1 MEENYTFVFEDYDSY
16 DDQKLKIEY
25 TIYNDKLSFATI
37 PEYSP
42 TFIHELTFEEFNNI
56 VVRYMLMHKGNVS
69 KIINEV
75 INQQESYNK
84 ELINKLTSKNTELTN
99 TKDELMK
106 MLLGM
111 SKYIEKL
118 KEQNKLLN
126 KTFADEDYLIDIIKS
141 MKKMTGYSDLRIENV
156 INVYDKLHKKE

>member
-25 TIYNDKLSFATI
+25 TIYNDKLSFSII

-56 VVRYMLMHKGNVS
+56 VVRYMLMHKDNMS

-106 MLLGM
+106 IILLM
-111 SKYIEKL
+111 SNDIEKL
-118 KEQNKLLN
+118 KDQNKLLSKKFTN
-126 KTFADEDYLIDIIKS
+126 EDYMIDIIKS
-141 MKKMTGYSDLRIENV
+141 MKKITGYSDLRVENV
-156 INVYDKLHKKE
+156 INVYDKLFKNE